1 MICSILI
8 VYSNKCLNEKR
19 RRNQENLFIDEL
31 AELISATDMSSGKTD
46 KCQILQRTVDQVRRQ
61 ICTFLPFK
69 WPIDKLNS
77 ESFEIRST
85 NVLCN
90 RGIRFL
96 SPREKK
102 KNKRKSLFKYY
113 IFHYLHLDLSLS
125 FLLFIA
131 NTDFLFPF
139 FLRSSSF
146 CSLIILLD

>member
-77 ESFEIRST
+77 ESFEIRSK

-102 KNKRKSLFKYY
+102 EIKENRFSNIIY
-113 IFHYLHLDLSLS
+113 IPLLAFRSLSLS

-131 NTDFLFPF
+131 NTDFLSPSF
-139 FLRSSSF
+139 FVQVRSAL
-146 CSLIILLD
+146 SLFY